1 MTVYADSSSTDRE
14 QNGFVVETYF
24 DKDVFSPRTNAFMST
39 STTQYPGQISTTT
52 VTSSDGSL
60 VYLPCNPRY
69 DQISKKPC
77 IAYPAQGGVGSDPL
91 AATYLREAQGPV
103 TWLGTR
109 RIGSQETTGY
119 GLTVPV
125 SAWVAS
131 ALPSLRSLLDQYL
144 STTKNLRLDVW
155 VDSQGLPLQLD
166 TTFTYEETSAQPA
179 KLLTETE
186 NERLRYSEAIPRI
199 SVPNRGTVTVA
210 PNLTAAEQLE
220 NQYANA
226 LG

>member
-1 MTVYADSSSTDRE
+1 
-14 QNGFVVETYF
+14 
-24 DKDVFSPRTNAFMST
+24 
-39 STTQYPGQISTTT
+39 
-52 VTSSDGSL
+52 
-60 VYLPCNPRY
+60 
-69 DQISKKPC
+69 
-77 IAYPAQGGVGSDPL
+77 
-91 AATYLREAQGPV
+91 
-103 TWLGTR
+103 
-109 RIGSQETTGY
+109 
-119 GLTVPV
+119 
-125 SAWVAS
+125 VAS

-144 STTKNLRLDVW
+144 STTKNLRLDVL